1 MAYTDFTLEIIEE
14 NFGVINRKEI
24 LFPSIK
30 PIPISPFL
38 QDALETAA
46 ELPIRSEKAKSEGVV
61 FPVLVELRKRND
73 KYFTI
78 YSGDSLNVDDTKG
91 LRGECDFII
100 AKDVKSFS
108 VNYPILQVVEA
119 KRHDIELGIGQ
130 CAAQL
135 IGAKI
140 FNEKR
145 NIHLP
150 MIFGCVT
157 NKAEWKFLKLE
168 NNIAYID
175 ERTYSFAEMSE
186 ILGVFQFIIDYYKN
200 ILK

>member
-14 NFGVINRKEI
+14 NFGVKNRRVI
-24 LFPSIK
+24 LFPIVT
-30 PIPISPFL
+30 PITISAFL
-38 QDALETAA
+38 QDALDTAA
-46 ELPIRSEKAKSEGVV
+46 ELPIRSEKAKSEGIV
-61 FPVLVELRKRND
+61 FPVLVELRKRNN

-78 YSGDSLNVDDTKG
+78 YSGDSLNVDDVKG

-100 AKDVKSFS
+100 AKDVQSFS

-119 KRHDIELGIGQ
+119 KKHDIELGIGQ

-145 NIHLP
+145 GIDLP
-150 MIFGCVT
+150 MIYGCVT
-157 NKAEWKFLKLE
+157 NKSEWKFLKLE
-168 NNIAYID
+168 NNTIFVD
-175 ERTYSFAEMSE
+175 SRTYSYAEMNE
-186 ILGVFQFIIDYYKN
+186 ILGVFQYIIDYYKE